1 MTKNVIHIYRG
12 MLKCAM
18 RMPKAQREKNLSL
31 IKEGFREGKN
41 VTDGSKAE
49 ELLKKAQSSL
59 GYLKIVTPRRKS
71 EGQSGHTR
79 MVFGEESNSSS
90 KSTSGRKPHTNW
102 TGSTPNL
109 VSHHILDYLC

>member
-1 MTKNVIHIYRG
+1 MTKNVVHVYRS
-12 MLKCAM
+12 MLKCVM
-18 RMPKAQREKNLSL
+18 RMPKDQRERNLSL

-41 VTDGSKAE
+41 VSDGSKAE

-71 EGQSGHTR
+71 DGQSGHTH

-90 KSTSGRKPHTNW
+90 KSTFGRKPHTNW
-102 TGSTPNL
+102 TGALLKHSSIVMML
-109 VSHHILDYLC
+109 